1 MKGYKVVKL
10 QLRVLKQKELA
21 LQAIL
26 NYFEEKREY
35 GFKVEQILEYNDKE
49 IVLLCSE
56 EGTYHV
62 EEDIN
67 FDSLI

>member
-1 MKGYKVVKL
+1 MKIYKVVKL
-10 QLRVLKQKELA
+10 QLKVLKQKELA

-26 NYFEEKREY
+26 NYFEEKRDS

-49 IVLLCSE
+49 ITLLCSE
-56 EGTYHV
+56 DGIYHID
-62 EEDIN
+62 EDTN

>member
-1 MKGYKVVKL
+1 MKIYKVVKL
-10 QLRVLKQKELA
+10 KLRVLKQKELA
-21 LQAIL
+21 LQATL

-49 IVLLCSE
+49 IALLCSE
-56 EGTYHV
+56 DGTYHV
-62 EEDIN
+62 DEDVD